1 MLLVSS
7 RKEQY
12 FLMKKQNLE
21 REIQLN
27 FRVNESEKNK
37 IFERMK
43 LAKLKNFAVYA
54 RLMLVSGKI
63 QVIDFES
70 ITKLRYEVNRI
81 GVNINQITKLANEN
95 QDIKKSDIQELLLL
109 QKQLNEQVNL
119 LIKQTIKDKNNYGSD
134 ESFSNQ
140 TLE

>member
-1 MLLVSS
+1 MLVSS
-7 RKEQY
+7 RKEQC
-12 FLMKKQNLE
+12 FLIKNQNLE
-21 REIQLN
+21 REIQLK

>member
-81 GVNINQITKLANEN
+81 GVNINQITKLGNEN

>member
-81 GVNINQITKLANEN
+81 GVNINQITKFVNEN

>member
-1 MLLVSS
+1 MLVSN
-7 RKEQY
+7 RKEKC
-12 FLMKKQNLE
+12 FLIKNQNLE
-21 REIQLN
+21 REIQLK

-37 IFERMK
+37 IFERMT

-70 ITKLRYEVNRI
+70 IAKLRYEVNRI